1 MATSKMLCMFMIW
14 GHELPAAPGTPQKA
28 LHDPESEYF
37 GIMSYSSYDLFAFK
51 GQMNPFKGPHTRS

>member
-1 MATSKMLCMFMIW
+1 MIW